1 LLHVGR
7 EAVNRA
13 FVSRAAAAALRLA
26 AVAFAAAPAA
36 LAGCGDDCRDGE
48 ARCQSG
54 LALNCAYTSHEAKHT
69 QWSSEDCRGTA
80 CVLASTG
87 RAYCAL
93 GAEPDPRCGVDDSS
107 EAAVCA
113 GSVPAFCVQ
122 GYLVSSRTDCQTAGD
137 VCIDAEGAAFCA
149 ESPEPDPRCSN
160 AGSRTAACADNAL
173 LYCSF
178 GFRTSVLDCTD
189 GRVCLDDPIA
199 GLASCELP

>member
-1 LLHVGR
+1 VS
-7 EAVNRA
+7 RA
-13 FVSRAAAAALRLA
+13 SVSRAAAAPIRLA
-26 AVAFAAAPAA
+26 AVVVAVAGAAAG
-36 LAGCGDDCRDGE
+36 LAGCDDDCRDGE

-54 LALNCAYTSHEAKHT
+54 LALNCGYPSSEAKHT
-69 QWSSEDCRGTA
+69 QWFSEDCRGAA

-113 GSVPAFCVQ
+113 GSVPASCVQ

-137 VCIDAEGAAFCA
+137 VCIDAEGTAFCA
-149 ESPEPDPRCSN
+149 QSAEPDPRCPS
-160 AGSRTAACADNAL
+160 AGSRTAACADNAVL
-173 LYCSF
+173 HCNF